1 MAETPTRVIGNIAD
15 NAPSNKTRVDGRFI
29 LTTQENIELD
39 SGNEYIVL
47 NEAESGALQSIRIVT
62 DNPYLQVELR
72 LDDYVNKP
80 GGGQSAAELIYN
92 GNSDTANRGFKVI
105 DGQGSGKGYVME
117 YRPDVPEDYKGRIS
131 LVLRNQIKRTT
142 GVYGMELSYTS
153 QGTLV
158 SPAVPAHM
166 AGGTF
171 SHPALRSASMGQV
184 AKAMTKP
191 VGVEGY
197 SSNQV
202 YNEATIFNDLE
213 LGSDHP
219 YQGIAGQP
227 FFQKDSSSEN
237 YFEVAALSDA
247 LENTSTFEGQY
258 GRFRLSVIDET
269 DAFPGTSATPS
280 SMKVAITFDAIY
292 APEALSQLNTRAGG
306 LGSTPWHTKDL
317 IRTSDLQ
324 SKGPFNDT
332 WPGTS
337 TYTPFT
343 GGTSLTGG
351 TLSAAE
357 TYIGKRFFFRRGG
370 TVYFPGVIKSITKV
384 LAPTSNVYTAA
395 GANALSVS
403 PTAGV
408 GFYLDSDA
416 DSTED
421 ALQTTGV
428 YDDGTNPT
436 YVVTPY
442 FPEWNSLADGIIVGT
457 SPTYTTAGGTG
468 LKSGLPDGAGGI
480 AAGTDFDFIPQTAW
494 SYIIE
499 FEPGVTNVPIDFNPI
514 PVNELPQSEA
524 TGNISTPYLSTGGFA
539 NGYSPTTDENCW
551 GIVTS
556 QADTNP
562 KVLIKQIE
570 VKRSKK
576 VSFDG

>member
-1 MAETPTRVIGNIAD
+1 MADNPTRVIGNFAD

-29 LTTQENIELD
+29 LTAQENIELD

-80 GGGQSAAELIYN
+80 GGGQCAAELIYN

-117 YRPDVPEDYKGRIS
+117 YRPDVPEDYEGRIS
-131 LVLRNQIKRTT
+131 LVLRNQIRRST

-171 SHPALRSASMGQV
+171 SHPALRSASMSQI

-227 FFQKDSSSEN
+227 SFQKDPSSEN
-237 YFEVAALSDA
+237 FFEVAAHHNTND
-247 LENTSTFEGQY
+247 NTSIFEGQY

-269 DAFPGTSATPS
+269 DSFPGTSSTPS
-280 SMKVAITFDAIY
+280 TMKVAIAFDAVY
-292 APEALSQLNTRAGG
+292 APASANLNTRAGG

-317 IRTSDLQ
+317 IRTTDLQ

-337 TYTPFT
+337 TYTTFT
-343 GGTSLTGG
+343 GGTALTGG

-384 LAPTSNVYTAA
+384 LSPTSNVYVAS
-395 GANALSVS
+395 GNNALSVS
-403 PTAGV
+403 PTAGL
-408 GFYLDSDA
+408 GYYLDTDA
-416 DSTED
+416 DNTED

-428 YDDGTNPT
+428 YNDGVRS

-442 FPEWNSLADGIIVGT
+442 FPDWNSLADGITVGT
-457 SPTYTTAGGTG
+457 GGATYTTTGGSG
-468 LKSGLPDGAGGI
+468 LSTGLPDKSGGLT
-480 AAGTDFDFIPQTAW
+480 AASSLEFIPQTAW
-494 SYIIE
+494 TYIIE

-514 PVNELPQSEA
+514 PVNELPQSVA
-524 TGNISTPYLSTGGFA
+524 NLSGVAPSISSGGFT

>member
-1 MAETPTRVIGNIAD
+1 
-15 NAPSNKTRVDGRFI
+15 
-29 LTTQENIELD
+29 
-39 SGNEYIVL
+39 
-47 NEAESGALQSIRIVT
+47 
-62 DNPYLQVELR
+62 
-72 LDDYVNKP
+72 
-80 GGGQSAAELIYN
+80 
-92 GNSDTANRGFKVI
+92 
-105 DGQGSGKGYVME
+105 
-117 YRPDVPEDYKGRIS
+117 
-131 LVLRNQIKRTT
+131 
-142 GVYGMELSYTS
+142 
-153 QGTLV
+153 
-158 SPAVPAHM
+158 
-166 AGGTF
+166 
-171 SHPALRSASMGQV
+171 
-184 AKAMTKP
+184 
-191 VGVEGY
+191 
-197 SSNQV
+197 V

-227 FFQKDSSSEN
+227 SFQKDPSSEN
-237 YFEVAALSDA
+237 FFEVAAHHNTND
-247 LENTSTFEGQY
+247 NTSIFEGQY

-269 DAFPGTSATPS
+269 DSFPGTSSTPS
-280 SMKVAITFDAIY
+280 TMKVAIAFDAVY
-292 APEALSQLNTRAGG
+292 APASANLNTRAGG

-317 IRTSDLQ
+317 IRTTDLQ

-337 TYTPFT
+337 TYTTFT
-343 GGTSLTGG
+343 GGTALTGG

-384 LAPTSNVYTAA
+384 LSPTSNVYVAS
-395 GANALSVS
+395 GNNALSVS
-403 PTAGV
+403 PTAGL
-408 GFYLDSDA
+408 GYYLDTDA
-416 DSTED
+416 DNTED

-428 YDDGTNPT
+428 YNDGVRS

-442 FPEWNSLADGIIVGT
+442 FPDWNSLADGITVGT
-457 SPTYTTAGGTG
+457 GGATYTTTGGSG
-468 LKSGLPDGAGGI
+468 LSTGLPDKSGGLT
-480 AAGTDFDFIPQTAW
+480 AASSLEFIPQTAW
-494 SYIIE
+494 TYIIE

-514 PVNELPQSEA
+514 PVNELPQSVA
-524 TGNISTPYLSTGGFA
+524 NLSGVAPSISSGGFT